1 MAKPDELFTGARSDE
16 EVVSRFGMTLDE
28 VESEA
33 KQVEDE
39 NVDDG
44 LTGVFYYG
52 SPLDRHEALFGQLKR
67 AC

>member
-1 MAKPDELFTGARSDE
+1 MARPDKVFTGTRSDE
-16 EVVSRFGMTLDE
+16 EVVSRFGMTLE
-28 VESEA
+28 GVESEA

-52 SPLDRHEALFGQLKR
+52 SPQGLLNHGE
-67 AC
+67 

>member
-1 MAKPDELFTGARSDE
+1 MAKPDELFTGSRSDE
-16 EVVSRFGMTLDE
+16 DSRFGMTLDE

-44 LTGVFYYG
+44 LTEVFHYG
-52 SPLDRHEALFGQLKR
+52 SPQRLLKR
-67 AC
+67 GE

>member
-1 MAKPDELFTGARSDE
+1 MAKPDELFTGSRSDE

-44 LTGVFYYG
+44 LTEVFHYG
-52 SPLDRHEALFGQLKR
+52 SPQRLLNRGE
-67 AC
+67 

>member
-39 NVDDG
+39 NADDG
-44 LTGVFYYG
+44 LTGVF
-52 SPLDRHEALFGQLKR
+52 
-67 AC
+67 